1 MHTYMQICLLHSHPS
16 RWLGNRTRTPRQTDV
31 RRGADV
37 GIWYLVSDRG
47 IGERAEQSA
56 VGICR
61 RETFCWFLCTS
72 RGCNEIV
79 VQLRAAKGMF
89 RLANERQ

>member
-1 MHTYMQICLLHSHPS
+1 MQICLLHSHPS

-31 RRGADV
+31 RKRADV
-37 GIWYLVSDRG
+37 GVWHVVSGRG
-47 IGERAEQSA
+47 IGERAEQNA

-61 RETFCWFLCTS
+61 RETSYWFSCAS
-72 RGCNEIV
+72 RGCNEFV

-89 RLANERQ
+89 RLVNERQ